1 MRVPLDY
8 QSLLDSLSL
17 FCLSHAYNRLV
28 SLFCLSHAYNRLVFY
43 DMAAAFFSAIA
54 RIL

>member
-8 QSLLDSLSL
+8 QSLLDSL
-17 FCLSHAYNRLV
+17 

-54 RIL
+54 RILQFNFSVYESN